1 MNVETVIGAAAKA
14 AGVRVAVLCG
24 PTREAKVSTY
34 RWSAMVI
41 LRDQGLS
48 STVIARLLGRR
59 DHSTVLHACSSA
71 GEIAAKAKAG
81 AMLKSS
87 ERRKLQAL
95 AEVAALLPEPD
106 DGDAL
111 VRRAARSL
119 RLLGRSCSD
128 QAALMEVRPD
138 LYRSSQT
145 LVERLLEK
153 ASEALAT
160 STALDVH
167 TNKAENKGPRDDAN
181 RPEL

>member
-1 MNVETVIGAAAKA
+1 MKVETVIGAAAKA
-14 AGVRVAVLCG
+14 AGVRASVLCG
-24 PTREAKVSTY
+24 PTREAKVSTF

-48 STVIARLLGRR
+48 YPAIARLLGRR
-59 DHSTVLHACSSA
+59 DHSTVMHAVQSA

-81 AMLKSS
+81 SPLKAS
-87 ERRKLQAL
+87 ERRKLRAL

-111 VRRAARSL
+111 VRRAARAL

-128 QAALMEVRPD
+128 QAALMESRPE

-167 TNKAENKGPRDDAN
+167 TNKA
-181 RPEL
+181 

>member
-1 MNVETVIGAAAKA
+1 MKVETVIGAAAKA

-48 STVIARLLGRR
+48 SPVIARLLGRR

-95 AEVAALLPEPD
+95 AEVAAPAAR
-106 DGDAL
+106 AL
-111 VRRAARSL
+111 VLGPSRADGGASGSLSELADARRAPAREGQRGS
-119 RLLGRSCSD
+119 RHEHRS
-128 QAALMEVRPD
+128 
-138 LYRSSQT
+138 
-145 LVERLLEK
+145 
-153 ASEALAT
+153 
-160 STALDVH
+160 
-167 TNKAENKGPRDDAN
+167 
-181 RPEL
+181 